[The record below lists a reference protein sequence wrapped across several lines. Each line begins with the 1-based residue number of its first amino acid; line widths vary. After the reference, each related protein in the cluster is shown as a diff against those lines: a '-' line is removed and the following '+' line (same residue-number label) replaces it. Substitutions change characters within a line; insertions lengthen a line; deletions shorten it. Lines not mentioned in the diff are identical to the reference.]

1 MLHEKRLMH
10 MVVLM
15 CLTVAAS
22 FAWETW
28 PTEYDMIAHGGE
40 FFAIAISTLAGSRC
54 AFDTSCNDC
63 AAFVSVHQIF
73 YVAFIVYT
81 LVRVQVA
88 QLLCYC
94 VLYVSSTTVVYGIV
108 EDVVCPAVTTTQT
121 SLTRTSTT
129 SALESAAAAGTVAVA
144 EDAWRRVSLS
154 AGRLARAGCQ
164 AGWLDDRDVNARV
177 GEAVDANAAWRAAA
191 GVLAEAARARRRRAT
206 RWQLMPCRSR
216 ERGGAGVRRLLQG
229 VGSRRRLDGFYG

>member
-28 PTEYDMIAHGGE
+28 PAEYDMIAHGGE
-40 FFAIAISTLAGSRC
+40 FFAIAVSALAGSRC

-63 AAFVSVHQIF
+63 AAFVSVQQIF

-108 EDVVCPAVTTTQT
+108 EDAVCPAVTTTQT

-129 SALESAAAAGTVAVA
+129 STRRRSRTQPQVVDVELNRVVHDDLDEPPVDEAIETVSVDDAPPENASETVVVESCNK
-144 EDAWRRVSLS
+144 EDAGALDCVICMDPLHAKELRALPCAHVYHDECILQWI
-154 AGRLARAGCQ
+154 RLFPRCPVCNYD
-164 AGWLDDRDVNARV
+164 L
-177 GEAVDANAAWRAAA
+177 
-191 GVLAEAARARRRRAT
+191 LA
-206 RWQLMPCRSR
+206 
-216 ERGGAGVRRLLQG
+216 
-229 VGSRRRLDGFYG
+229 